1 MPLVLRMTF
10 IYPPSQE
17 IHQQMQE
24 TLNVPMNDLQLSET
38 AMILQMEQWLNEHSK
53 IRVHF
58 DLHED

>member
-1 MPLVLRMTF
+1 MTF